1 MKLSKSRLK
10 QIIKEEVEKQLRN
23 EAEGMKGR
31 IPPRLPGAYDEYMHP
46 DYPGVIF
53 TRASYNAPGGET
65 LYIGSDGTSFME
77 RIHDEE
83 IAGLV
88 PADGNRM

>member
-1 MKLSKSRLK
+1 MKITK
-10 QIIKEEVEKQLRN
+10 QELANIIKEEVEKLLS

-46 DYPGVIF
+46 DYPGVTF

-65 LYIGSDGTSFME
+65 LYIGVSADGTLAASFME

-83 IAGLV
+83 IAGLKPV
-88 PADGNRM
+88 K

>member
-1 MKLSKSRLK
+1 MKLSKTRLK
-10 QIIKEEVEKQLRN
+10 KIIKEEVERLLS

-31 IPPRLPGAYDEYMHP
+31 IPPRLPSAYDEYMHP
-46 DYPGVIF
+46 DYPGVTF

-65 LYIGSDGTSFME
+65 LYLGVYADGTLATSFME

-83 IAGLV
+83 IAG
-88 PADGNRM
+88 RMPVK

>member
-1 MKLSKSRLK
+1 
-10 QIIKEEVEKQLRN
+10 
-23 EAEGMKGR
+23 
-31 IPPRLPGAYDEYMHP
+31 

-83 IAGLV
+83 IAGLKPV
-88 PADGNRM
+88 K